1 MSNNNNVDCLTI
13 SYSRLED
20 WLNEAY
26 TAGQIDPSIDPST
39 QEYSED
45 WYEFIHKFY
54 RAKDINKY

>member
-26 TAGQIDPSIDPST
+26 TAGQIDPST